1 MKIYLHI
8 GAPRT
13 GTTTLQAL
21 LHKNRQNL
29 RRLGIEYPK
38 VGYIDDVNG
47 DAQHVLSFSLMHTY
61 PEFARRGNKKTR
73 EEAWGELK
81 EAMAQMPSRTEAV
94 VLSSEAFADLPKE
107 SIEFIRDFFAEDDLE
122 VLYIVRDSKSWHAS
136 MATQQ
141 VKLHPYLTEM
151 PSPFQGDPNQVR
163 DQHLKAWHEAGLNVI
178 EFQYGRT
185 AMQDLLAHMGINL
198 KTLDRVASLNVKLA
212 PMILELLM
220 RLNQTEID
228 PRRRGALN
236 ARIDQ
241 WWSDYKRVFLD
252 EPDVPSLIRRVQS
265 ECAKDPDYMSG
276 LQAKFA
282 QMGKNVYWMPTYK
295 SSIKSL
301 FQKKKKD
308 PPVVTDVSSL
318 RSARV
323 PEMVID
329 LFQRIDALHLT
340 KAENTSSRAVILQ
353 WIGEYCGWKSLV
365 PVPDRNS
372 APKKPAPEKKPEANP
387 SEEKVGEAATDEPT
401 DSEAE
406 AEKT

>member
-13 GTTTLQAL
+13 GTSTLQAL

-61 PEFARRGNKKTR
+61 PEFARHGNRKSR

-94 VLSSEAFADLPKE
+94 VISSEAFADLPKE
-107 SIEFIRDFFAEDDLE
+107 SIEFIRDFFADDDLE
-122 VLYIVRDSKSWHAS
+122 VLYVVRDSKSWHAS

-141 VKLHPYLTEM
+141 VKLYPYLTEL

-163 DQHLKAWHEAGLNVI
+163 NQHLQAWHDAGIQVT
-178 EFQYGRT
+178 EFEYGRT
-185 AMQDLLAHMGINL
+185 AMQDLLAHMGVNL
-198 KTLDRVASLNVKLA
+198 KVLDRVASLNVKLA

-241 WWSDYKRVFLD
+241 WWSDYKRVILD
-252 EPDVPSLIRRVQS
+252 EPDVPSLIS
-265 ECAKDPDYMSG
+265 DSD
-276 LQAKFA
+276 
-282 QMGKNVYWMPTYK
+282 
-295 SSIKSL
+295 
-301 FQKKKKD
+301 
-308 PPVVTDVSSL
+308 L
-318 RSARV
+318 R
-323 PEMVID
+323 
-329 LFQRIDALHLT
+329 
-340 KAENTSSRAVILQ
+340 
-353 WIGEYCGWKSLV
+353 
-365 PVPDRNS
+365 
-372 APKKPAPEKKPEANP
+372 
-387 SEEKVGEAATDEPT
+387 
-401 DSEAE
+401 
-406 AEKT
+406 